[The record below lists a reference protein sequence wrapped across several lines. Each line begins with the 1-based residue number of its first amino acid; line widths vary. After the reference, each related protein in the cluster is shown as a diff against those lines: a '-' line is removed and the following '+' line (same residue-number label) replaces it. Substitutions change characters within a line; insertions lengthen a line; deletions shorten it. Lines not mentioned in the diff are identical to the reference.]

1 MARIVSISTHDADA
15 SYVLT
20 AEATGPQT
28 ATIAERKTDKAT
40 GAVTNASYDISDATV
55 VNGVLN
61 GALHLPGFQHETI
74 ELDLGDG
81 MDATI
86 RTGGLWFG
94 VGAQT
99 LGPWPL
105 SSADASAIIGWLNNF
120 PHS

>member
-1 MARIVSISTHDADA
+1 MALIVSIQTHDAA
-15 SYVLT
+15 AVYVLT
-20 AEATGPQT
+20 ADKTGPQT

-40 GAVTNASYDISDATV
+40 GAVTNATYDISEAIV
-55 VNGVLN
+55 VNGVLQ
-61 GALHLPGFQHETI
+61 GTLHLPGFQSETI
-74 ELDLGDG
+74 ALDLGDG
-81 MDATI
+81 MQATI

-105 SSADASAIIGWLNNF
+105 AAADATAIIGWLQNF

>member
-1 MARIVSISTHDADA
+1 MALIVSIQTHDATA
-15 SYVLT
+15 VYVLT
-20 AEATGPQT
+20 AEKTGPRS

-40 GAVTNASYDISDATV
+40 GSVTNASYDISDAIV
-55 VNGVLN
+55 VNGVLK
-61 GALHLPGFQHETI
+61 GTLHLPGFQTETI

-86 RTGGLWFG
+86 RTGGLWWG

-105 SSADASAIIGWLNNF
+105 NAADATSIIAWLQNF

>member
-1 MARIVSISTHDADA
+1 MAVIVTINTHDDA
-15 SYVLT
+15 ATYLLT
-20 AEATGPQT
+20 AEKTGPQS

-40 GAVTNASYDISDATV
+40 GAVTNATYDITGAAV
-55 VNGVLN
+55 VNGVLK
-61 GALHLPGFQHETI
+61 GTLHLPGFQTESI

-105 SSADASAIIGWLNNF
+105 DALDATQIIAWLENF